1 MTLDYGNFGIF
12 LIMGNAGFISSTARV
27 MVALNV
33 RIAVT
38 DMVNLGILLACVF
51 GRATLNSLILLL
63 VQLLVPSTSTNA
75 SQYMLHENW
84 GRYAQTTKQFSQY
97 CCSEPSELPTK

>member
-1 MTLDYGNFGIF
+1 
-12 LIMGNAGFISSTARV
+12 MGNAGFISSTARV

-51 GRATLNSLILLL
+51 GRATLNTLIL
-63 VQLLVPSTSTNA
+63 LLVPSTSTNA

>member
-1 MTLDYGNFGIF
+1 MTLDYGNYGIF

-51 GRATLNSLILLL
+51 GRATLNTLIL
-63 VQLLVPSTSTNA
+63 LLVPSTSTNA